1 MHPLAE
7 KMLRKS
13 ALPSIYCPGC
23 GHGTVLNSFLRAVDK
38 LGIYENMALVGGIG
52 CSGWTPVFINTDTIH
67 TLHGRAI
74 AVATG
79 LKMAQPERKVV
90 VFSGD
95 GDCVAIGGNHFIH
108 AARRNIDLT
117 VVMLNNNIY
126 GMTGGQVAPTTP
138 YQARTQTSPR
148 GNQEQPFDACE
159 LARAAGA
166 TYIARWTTAQ
176 PAQMAKAMQEAIE
189 HKGFSFVE
197 VVVQCPTQAGRY
209 MYGTGSAVTL
219 YQMLKEKSVRVSK
232 AAELSP
238 EEKAGKIVVGRLLE
252 RNDRPEFIE
261 GIYSLTA
268 GKRA

>member
-38 LGIYENMALVGGIG
+38 LGIFDNLALVGGIG
-52 CSGWTPVFINTDTIH
+52 CSGWTPVFINSDTIH

-79 LKMAQPERKVV
+79 LKLAQPERKVV

-95 GDCVAIGGNHFIH
+95 GDCMAIGGNHFIH
-108 AARRNIDLT
+108 AARRNIDIT
-117 VVMLNNNIY
+117 VIMLNNNIY

-138 YQARTQTSPR
+138 HRARTQTSPL
-148 GNQEQPFDACE
+148 GNPEEAFDSCD

-166 TYIARWTTAQ
+166 TYIARWTSAQ
-176 PAQMAKAMQEAIE
+176 PVQLTRALQEAIG

-197 VVVQCPTQAGRY
+197 AVVQCPTQAGRY
-209 MYGTGSAVTL
+209 MHGTSSAVKL
-219 YQMLKEKSVRVSK
+219 YEMLKADSVRVSK
-232 AAELSP
+232 AVELAP
-238 EEKAGKIVVGRLLE
+238 EELAGKIVVGRLLQ
-252 RNDRPEFIE
+252 RTDRPEFTE
-261 GIYSLTA
+261 GVYSLSA
-268 GKRA
+268 SKGE